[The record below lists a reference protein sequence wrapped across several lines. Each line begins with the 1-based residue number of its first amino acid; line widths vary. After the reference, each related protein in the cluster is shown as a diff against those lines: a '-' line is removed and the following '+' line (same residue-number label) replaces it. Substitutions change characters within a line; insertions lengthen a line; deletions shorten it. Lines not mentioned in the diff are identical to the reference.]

1 MFSLYYQIEN
11 KMKIFKF
18 TTEQYSESVLRQ
30 ALYWM
35 TPMTEWSLTINESL
49 AEIVLEKDGDE
60 ISYHFYQLLNDYKLR
75 EHIESKTKN
84 TRDSIM
90 QKVLA
95 SLDKRLS
102 Q

>member
-1 MFSLYYQIEN
+1 
-11 KMKIFKF
+11 MKILKF

-35 TPMTEWSLTINESL
+35 TPITEWSLTINGSL
-49 AEIVLEKDGDE
+49 AEVILKKDNDE
-60 ISYHFYQLLNDYKLR
+60 ISFHFHQLLNDYKLR

-84 TRDSIM
+84 IRDSIM